1 MKVMKANKILLGMF
15 AALAMTG
22 CKDSFLEVTSPT
34 DTFIDEYYTTKTS
47 LDEALVAAYAPLH
60 WYDYGSTYQYNA
72 LNFISEFM
80 SDDMYPNG
88 SSNTDQPMLQL
99 MFNYSCTPVVCL
111 TGVWSDSFS
120 GVKRS
125 NDVLTYCDWVEKAG
139 NITAAQRA
147 DYEAQARLLRVFYYL
162 QLWKFYG
169 NIPCYFENLAAPY
182 ISEQL
187 TADEVYAKVIEEL
200 ESVIATGALKDDY
213 PAEEKGHVT
222 KPLAYMIYAE
232 MVMIQNDS
240 SRYGKALSYMK
251 ELISSGKYQLTPNY
265 KDIWDESGEWNAES
279 IWEINYFDDNSVR
292 GWNNQLAAGGA
303 VFPRLHGPRSF
314 KANAGDPYEDV
325 DAGWGFS
332 AIPLHSVASF
342 EEGDIRKEFSAFD
355 MFAHG
360 TSDDPGWMNT
370 GYCLYKYMCR
380 KGNNKDQKADAD
392 LGFNNNLR
400 VYRYSEVLLNA
411 AELLVKTGGSVS
423 DAANYVN
430 EVRARAGL
438 PAVNGVDED
447 VILNE
452 RRHEFMGE
460 GKRYFDLVRTGKAAS
475 VLTPANDSGHFRTKA
490 WSEDVRYLPIPQD
503 NIDAAQGTLKQNG
516 NY

>member
-34 DTFIDEYYTTKTS
+34 DTFIEEYYTTKAS

-60 WYDYGSTYQYNA
+60 WYDYGSSYQYNA

-111 TGVWSDSFS
+111 TGVWSDSYS

-125 NDVLTYCDWVEKAG
+125 NDVLKYCDWVEKAG
-139 NITAAQRA
+139 NITATQRA

-169 NIPCYFENLAAPY
+169 NVPCYFENLEAPY
-182 ISEQL
+182 IYEQS
-187 TADEVYAKVIEEL
+187 TDDEVYAKVVEEL
-200 ESVIATGALKDDY
+200 EAVIATGALKDDY
-213 PAEEKGHVT
+213 PADQKGHVT
-222 KPLAYMIYAE
+222 KPVAYMINAE

-251 ELISSGKYQLTPNY
+251 ELIDSHRYGLTPSY
-265 KDIWDESGEWNAES
+265 KDIWEEIGEWNSES
-279 IWEINYFDDNSVR
+279 IFEINYFDDNSVR
-292 GWNNQLAAGGA
+292 GGA

-314 KANAGDPYEDV
+314 KANPGDPYEDV

-332 AIPLHSVASF
+332 AIPLHSVNSF

-355 MFAHG
+355 LNAHG

-400 VYRYSEVLLNA
+400 VYRYAETLLNA
-411 AELLVKTGGSVS
+411 AELLMKTSGSAS
-423 DAANYVN
+423 EAAQYVN
-430 EVRARAGL
+430 TVRERAGL

-460 GKRYFDLVRTGKAAS
+460 GKRYFDLVRTGRAAS
-475 VLTPANDSGHFRTKA
+475 VLTPANDSGGFRTKA
-490 WSEDVRYLPIPQD
+490 WTNDVRYLPIPQD

>member
-1 MKVMKANKILLGMF
+1 MKANKILLGML
-15 AALAMTG
+15 AALALTS
-22 CKDSFLEVTSPT
+22 CKDDFLEVTSPT
-34 DTFIDEYYTTKTS
+34 DTFIDEYYTTKSS
-47 LDEALVAAYAPLH
+47 LEEALVAAYAPLH

-80 SDDMYPNG
+80 GDDMYPNG

-111 TGVWSDSFS
+111 TGVWSDSYS

-125 NDVLTYCDWVEKAG
+125 NDVLQYAEWVAEKGNISASEKA
-139 NITAAQRA
+139 
-147 DYEAQARLLRVFYYL
+147 DFEAQARLLRVFYYL

-169 NIPCYFENLAAPY
+169 NVPCYFENLASPY

-187 TADEVYAKVIEEL
+187 TADEVYNKVITEL
-200 ESVIATGALKDDY
+200 EDIIASGNLKDDY
-213 PAEEKGHVT
+213 PADQKGHVT
-222 KPLAYMIYAE
+222 KPLAYMIFAE
-232 MVMIQNDS
+232 MAMIQNDN
-240 SRYGKALSYMK
+240 SRYGKALSYMQ
-251 ELISSGKYQLTPNY
+251 ELINSGRYQLMTNFQ
-265 KDIWDESGEWNAES
+265 DIWDESGEWGSES

-292 GWNNQLAAGGA
+292 GWGNQLAAGGC

-314 KANAGDPYEDV
+314 KANAGDPFEDV

-342 EEGDIRKEFSAFD
+342 EDGDIRKEFSAFD
-355 MFAHG
+355 LNAHG
-360 TSDDPGWMNT
+360 TSDDPGWMAT

-400 VYRYSEVLLNA
+400 VYRYAETLLNA
-411 AELLVKTGGSVS
+411 AELLLKTGGNAG
-423 DAANYVN
+423 DAAKYVN

-438 PAVNGVDED
+438 KALNGVTED
-447 VILNE
+447 DIINE

-460 GKRYFDLVRTGKAAS
+460 GKRYFDLVRTGRAAT
-475 VLTPANDSGHFRTKA
+475 VLQPGNDGGGYRTKG
-490 WSEDVRYLPIPQD
+490 WSEAVRYLPIPQD

-516 NY
+516 SY

>member
-1 MKVMKANKILLGMF
+1 MKANKILLGMI

-22 CKDSFLEVTSPT
+22 CKDEFLEVTSPT
-34 DTFIDEYYTTKTS
+34 DTFIEEYYTTRSS
-47 LDEALVAAYAPLH
+47 LDEALVAAYAPL
-60 WYDYGSTYQYNA
+60 
-72 LNFISEFM
+72 
-80 SDDMYPNG
+80 G

-111 TGVWSDSFS
+111 TGVWSDSYS

-169 NIPCYFENLAAPY
+169 NVPCYFENLDAPY
-182 ISEQL
+182 IYEQS

-200 ESVIATGALKDDY
+200 EAVIATGALKDDY
-213 PAEEKGHVT
+213 PADQKGHVT
-222 KPLAYMIYAE
+222 KPMAYMIYAE

-240 SRYGKALSYMK
+240 SRYGKALGFMK
-251 ELISSGKYQLTPNY
+251 ELIGSNNYSLTPNFQ
-265 KDIWDESGEWNAES
+265 DIWEESGEWNSES
-279 IWEINYFDDNSVR
+279 IFEINYFDDNSVR
-292 GWNNQLAAGGA
+292 GWSNQLAAGGA

-355 MFAHG
+355 LNAHG
-360 TSDDPGWMNT
+360 TSDDPGWMAT

-380 KGNNKDQKADAD
+380 KSNNKDQKADAD

-400 VYRYSEVLLNA
+400 VYRYAETLLNA
-411 AELLVKTGGSVS
+411 AELLLKTGGSAS
-423 DAANYVN
+423 EAAEYVN
-430 EVRARAGL
+430 KVRERAGL

-460 GKRYFDLVRTGKAAS
+460 GKRYFDLVRTGRAAS
-475 VLTPANDSGHFRTKA
+475 VLTPANDSGNFRTKG
-490 WSEDVRYLPIPQD
+490 WSEDVRYLPIPQAD
-503 NIDAAQGTLKQNG
+503 IDAAQGSLKQNG
-516 NY
+516 KY

>member
-1 MKVMKANKILLGMF
+1 MKANKILLGMI

-34 DTFIDEYYTTKTS
+34 DTFILEVTSPTDTFIEEYYTTKTS

-111 TGVWSDSFS
+111 TGVWSDSYS

-125 NDVLTYCDWVEKAG
+125 NDVLKYCDWVEQAG
-139 NITAAQRA
+139 GITSAQRA

-169 NIPCYFENLAAPY
+169 NVPCYFENLEAPY
-182 ISEQL
+182 IYEQS

-200 ESVIATGALKDDY
+200 ESIIATGALKDDY
-213 PAEEKGHVT
+213 PADEKGHVT
-222 KPLAYMIYAE
+222 LPLAYMIYAE

-251 ELISSGKYQLTPNY
+251 ELISSRRYGLTPSY
-265 KDIWDESGEWNAES
+265 QAIWDESGEWNSES
-279 IWEINYFDDNSVR
+279 IFEINYFDDNSVR
-292 GWNNQLAAGGA
+292 GWNNQLAAGGC

-342 EEGDIRKEFSAFD
+342 EE
-355 MFAHG
+355 
-360 TSDDPGWMNT
+360 MNT

-411 AELLVKTGGSVS
+411 AELLLKTGGSAS
-423 DAANYVN
+423 EAAGYVN

-438 PAVNGVDED
+438 AAANGVDED

-460 GKRYFDLVRTGKAAS
+460 GKRYFDLVRTGRAAT
-475 VLTPANDSGHFRTKA
+475 VLTPANDSGHYRTKA
-490 WSEDVRYLPIPQD
+490 WSPDVRYLPIPQD

-516 NY
+516 SY

>member
-1 MKVMKANKILLGMF
+1 
-15 AALAMTG
+15 
-22 CKDSFLEVTSPT
+22 
-34 DTFIDEYYTTKTS
+34 
-47 LDEALVAAYAPLH
+47 
-60 WYDYGSTYQYNA
+60 
-72 LNFISEFM
+72 
-80 SDDMYPNG
+80 
-88 SSNTDQPMLQL
+88 
-99 MFNYSCTPVVCL
+99 
-111 TGVWSDSFS
+111 
-120 GVKRS
+120 
-125 NDVLTYCDWVEKAG
+125 
-139 NITAAQRA
+139 
-147 DYEAQARLLRVFYYL
+147 VFYYL

-169 NIPCYFENLAAPY
+169 NVPCYFENLEAPY

-187 TADEVYAKVIEEL
+187 TADEVYAKVIAEL
-200 ESVIATGALKDDY
+200 EEIIGGGQLKDDY
-213 PAEEKGHVT
+213 PADQKGHVT

-232 MVMIQNDS
+232 MVMIQNDN
-240 SRYGKALSYMK
+240 SRYGKALSYMQ
-251 ELISSGKYQLTPNY
+251 ELIKSGRYQLMTNY
-265 KDIWDESGEWNAES
+265 QDIWDESGEWGSES

-292 GWNNQLAAGGA
+292 GWGNQLGAGGA

-400 VYRYSEVLLNA
+400 VYRYSETLLNA
-411 AELLVKTGGSVS
+411 AELLLKTGGSAGEA
-423 DAANYVN
+423 DGYVN

-438 PAVNGVDED
+438 SAINGVSQDD
-447 VILNE
+447 ILNE

-475 VLTPANDSGHFRTKA
+475 VLTPSNDSGGFRTKG

-516 NY
+516 NYGSN

>member
-1 MKVMKANKILLGMF
+1 MKANKIIFGMLVT
-15 AALAMTG
+15 LAMTS
-22 CKDSFLEVTSPT
+22 CKDDFLEVTSPT
-34 DTFIDEYYTTKTS
+34 DTFINEYYTTRTS

-60 WYDYGSTYQYNA
+60 WYDYGSTWQYNA
-72 LNFISEFM
+72 LNFCSEFM

-88 SSNTDQPMLQL
+88 GSNTDQAYLQL
-99 MFNYSCTPVVCL
+99 MFKYSCTPVVCP
-111 TGVWSDSFS
+111 TGIWSDSFS

-125 NDVLTYCDWVEKAG
+125 NDVIKYADWVEEAG
-139 NITAAQRA
+139 NISAEDKA
-147 DYEAQARLLRVFYYL
+147 DIVAQARLLRVFYYL

-169 NIPCYFENLAAPY
+169 NVPCYFENLEAPY

-187 TADEVYAKVIEEL
+187 TADEVYAKVIAEL
-200 ESVIATGALKDDY
+200 EDLIGSGKLKDDY
-213 PAEEKGHVT
+213 SAEEKGHVT

-232 MVMIQNDS
+232 MVMIQNDN
-240 SRYGKALSYMK
+240 SRYSKALGYMQ
-251 ELISSGKYQLTPNY
+251 ELIKSGRYQLTVNFQ
-265 KDIWDESGEWNAES
+265 DIWDESGEWNAES

-292 GWNNQLAAGGA
+292 GWGNQLGAGGA
-303 VFPRLHGPRSF
+303 IFPRLHGPRAF
-314 KANAGDPYEDV
+314 KANPGDPYEDV

-342 EEGDIRKEFSAFD
+342 EEGDLRKEFSAFD
-355 MFAHG
+355 LNAHG
-360 TSDDPGWMNT
+360 TSDDPGWQNT

-400 VYRYSEVLLNA
+400 VYRYAETLLNA
-411 AELLVKTGGSVS
+411 AELLLKTGGSAS

-438 PAVNGVDED
+438 QILRSVDED
-447 VILNE
+447 AILNE

-460 GKRYFDLVRTGKAAS
+460 GKRYFDLVRTGNAAS
-475 VLTPANDSGHFRTKA
+475 VLTPANDSGGFRTKG

-503 NIDAAQGTLKQNG
+503 NIDASQGTLKQNG
-516 NY
+516 KYGTN

>member
-1 MKVMKANKILLGMF
+1 MKTNKILLGMI

-34 DTFIDEYYTTKTS
+34 DTFIEEYYTTKQS

-60 WYDYGSTYQYNA
+60 WYDYGSTWQYNA

-111 TGVWSDSFS
+111 TGVWSDSYS

-125 NDVLTYCDWVEKAG
+125 NDVLTYCEWVESAG
-139 NITAAQRA
+139 NISAAERA

-169 NIPCYFENLAAPY
+169 NVPCYFENLAAPY
-182 ISEQL
+182 ISEQF

-200 ESVIATGALKDDY
+200 EAVIATGQLKDDY
-213 PAEEKGHVT
+213 PADQKGHVT
-222 KPLAYMIYAE
+222 RPLAYMIYAE

-240 SRYGKALSYMK
+240 SRYGKALGYMK
-251 ELISSGKYQLTPNY
+251 ELISSGRYQLTPNF

-292 GWNNQLAAGGA
+292 GWGNQLGAGGC

-325 DAGWGFS
+325 DA
-332 AIPLHSVASF
+332 
-342 EEGDIRKEFSAFD
+342 
-355 MFAHG
+355 
-360 TSDDPGWMNT
+360 MNT

-411 AELLVKTGGSVS
+411 AELLLKTGGSAS
-423 DAANYVN
+423 EAAGYVN

-438 PAVNGVDED
+438 AAANGVDEE
-447 VILNE
+447 IIINE

-460 GKRYFDLVRTGKAAS
+460 GKRYFDLVRTGRAAS
-475 VLTPANDSGHFRTKA
+475 VLTPANDSGGYRTKG

-516 NY
+516 SYK

>member
-1 MKVMKANKILLGMF
+1 MKANKILLGMM
-15 AALAMTG
+15 AALALTS
-22 CKDSFLEVTSPT
+22 CKDDFLEVTSPT
-34 DTFIDEYYTTKTS
+34 DTFIEEYYTTKSS

-60 WYDYGSTYQYNA
+60 WSDYGSSYQYNA

-111 TGVWSDSFS
+111 TGVWSDSYS

-125 NDVLTYCDWVEKAG
+125 NDVIKYADWVEAAG
-139 NITAAQRA
+139 NISASEKA
-147 DYEAQARLLRVFYYL
+147 DVIAQARLLRVFYYL

-169 NIPCYFENLAAPY
+169 NVPCYFENLSAPY
-182 ISEQL
+182 IEEQL
-187 TADEVYAKVIEEL
+187 TADEVYAKVIAEL
-200 ESVIATGALKDDY
+200 EDIIASAPLKDDY

-232 MVMIQNDS
+232 MVMIQNDN
-240 SRYGKALSYMK
+240 SRYGKALSYMQ
-251 ELISSGKYQLTPNY
+251 ELINSGRYQLTPDY
-265 KDIWDESGEWNAES
+265 QAIWDEASEWNAES

-292 GWNNQLAAGGA
+292 GWGNQLGAGGA
-303 VFPRLHGPRSF
+303 VFPRLHGPRSW

-342 EEGDIRKEFSAFD
+342 EEGDIRKDFSAFD
-355 MFAHG
+355 LNAHG
-360 TSDDPGWMNT
+360 TSDDPGWMAT

-380 KGNNKDQKADAD
+380 KSNNKDQKADAD

-400 VYRYSEVLLNA
+400 VYRFAETLLNA
-411 AELLVKTGGSVS
+411 AELILKTGGNAG
-423 DAANYVN
+423 DAAKYVN

-438 PAVNGVDED
+438 KALNGVSED
-447 VILNE
+447 DILNE

-460 GKRYFDLVRTGKAAS
+460 GKRYFDLVRTGKAAT
-475 VLTPANDSGHFRTKA
+475 VLTPANDSGGYRTKA
-490 WSEDVRYLPIPQD
+490 WSEAVRYLPIPQD